1 MDPSSV
7 TSSGSSLQP
16 RASSGAIASTL
27 RAVAYTVHP
36 LPARCSAVVQP
47 MPDEQPV
54 IKTALDVPVDSIPD
68 TRNVPPSLTR
78 RPYPC
83 HPPLCRPPEHEKTKA
98 PIPRSSDRKS
108 TRMHYSHA

>member
-7 TSSGSSLQP
+7 TSSGSSLQA
-16 RASSGAIASTL
+16 RASSDAIASTL

-36 LPARCSAVVQP
+36 LSARCSAVVQP

-68 TRNVPPSLTR
+68 TRNFPPSLIR

-83 HPPLCRPPEHEKTKA
+83 HPIMPSPGAGEN
-98 PIPRSSDRKS
+98 RSLDP
-108 TRMHYSHA
+108 A